1 MGVGA
6 IGSMSVS
13 GYIYN
18 PNRVTSKSLDK
29 VQRISDDV
37 LDGKLDVQNEMS
49 QENENP
55 LKILLEKHKSLN
67 IFCPTCYVQKR
78 PKVKHCFI
86 CDKCVDGFH
95 HHCFWLNTW

>member
-6 IGSMSVS
+6 FGSMSVS

-18 PNRVTSKSLDK
+18 PNRVTSISLDK

-55 LKILLEKHKSLN
+55 LKMGETRNFSAVLEEQMYSGMNKAAML
-67 IFCPTCYVQKR
+67 F
-78 PKVKHCFI
+78 
-86 CDKCVDGFH
+86 GF
-95 HHCFWLNTW
+95 

>member
-18 PNRVTSKSLDK
+18 PNRVTSKSLNK

-37 LDGKLDVQNEMS
+37 LDGKLDVKNEVL

-55 LKILLEKHKSLN
+55 LKVGETQNFPAVLEEQMYMGMNKAAML
-67 IFCPTCYVQKR
+67 F
-78 PKVKHCFI
+78 
-86 CDKCVDGFH
+86 GF
-95 HHCFWLNTW
+95 

>member
-37 LDGKLDVQNEMS
+37 LYGKLDVQNEMA

-55 LKILLEKHKSLN
+55 LKMGETQNFAAVLEEQMYSGMNRAAML
-67 IFCPTCYVQKR
+67 F
-78 PKVKHCFI
+78 
-86 CDKCVDGFH
+86 G
-95 HHCFWLNTW
+95 L

>member
-18 PNRVTSKSLDK
+18 PNRVTSKSLNK

-37 LDGKLDVQNEMS
+37 LDGKLDVKNEVS

-55 LKILLEKHKSLN
+55 LKVGETQNFPAVLEEQMYMGMNKAAML
-67 IFCPTCYVQKR
+67 F
-78 PKVKHCFI
+78 
-86 CDKCVDGFH
+86 GF
-95 HHCFWLNTW
+95 

>member
-55 LKILLEKHKSLN
+55 LKMGETQNFAAVLEEQMYSGMNRAAML
-67 IFCPTCYVQKR
+67 F
-78 PKVKHCFI
+78 
-86 CDKCVDGFH
+86 G
-95 HHCFWLNTW
+95 L

>member
-6 IGSMSVS
+6 IGSLNVS

-29 VQRISDDV
+29 IQRISDDV
-37 LDGKLDVQNEMS
+37 LDGKHDVKNEIS

-55 LKILLEKHKSLN
+55 LKMGETQNFAAVLEEQMYSGMNRAALM
-67 IFCPTCYVQKR
+67 F
-78 PKVKHCFI
+78 
-86 CDKCVDGFH
+86 G
-95 HHCFWLNTW
+95 L

>member
-6 IGSMSVS
+6 IGSALVT

-29 VQRISDDV
+29 ISKISDDV
-37 LDGKLDVQNEMS
+37 LDGKLDVQNNIS

-55 LKILLEKHKSLN
+55 LKVGETQNFPAILEEQMYIGMNKAAM
-67 IFCPTCYVQKR
+67 F
-78 PKVKHCFI
+78 F
-86 CDKCVDGFH
+86 DM
-95 HHCFWLNTW
+95 

>member
-55 LKILLEKHKSLN
+55 LKMGETQNFAAVLEEQMYSGMNRAAML
-67 IFCPTCYVQKR
+67 F
-78 PKVKHCFI
+78 
-86 CDKCVDGFH
+86 D
-95 HHCFWLNTW
+95 L